1 MRIDLHTHTQNLKS
15 GDGSQRVI
23 IPKNYVKKMQNLD
36 VGICAIT
43 NHNKFDLDEYREVRQ
58 LNEDLLV
65 FPGIELDIKMT
76 DGKNRQI
83 IAVGNP
89 DKAAEFKEAYDSD
102 SSRQYNV
109 FSMPYEEFINV
120 TKKLGPDN
128 VIIIPHFYNKAKGL
142 SRKEK
147 DKLEDDL
154 KNFVIILEPSNITSM
169 GIINNHEERPCL
181 VGSDVNDWSSYSK
194 DMIPELK
201 FKIASFSRFYEL
213 AKNPKV
219 FVKNALSDEKC
230 HDVNIGESVLAIY
243 EDINII
249 FGGKGSGK
257 TYLLKNYI
265 QPHLNKQGKKVF
277 LHEGKNYDDYYT
289 QMLSRHEKE
298 VVIDDNYKNSI
309 IKELSNVLGYSEPSS
324 SNFIKEYMD
333 SVKCKAT
340 NKKAQRILKAAASF
354 SDDFSHSIDEVIGI
368 SEEYVKK
375 INEVRKINADIRND
389 SKSTDRISLDKE
401 LDKLQNEVFDKTALK
416 VKKMLSYRWTESF
429 LSGLKDAIHKNS
441 GVSNP
446 PTNIGLSKLI
456 AARLN
461 RLESNRILIDALSK
475 IKKSD
480 SKTIGYLPEKEYI
493 EHEVEIICLST
504 EDKYGKDSV
513 FDKNRIVTN
522 RRIIEKIYNFSARDF
537 RNINKYYDVNEKNIE
552 PSTLANDII
561 KKSSSI
567 KLKNGEPYEPS
578 DGEKAILSI
587 SGVLED
593 RNHDC
598 YIFDEIERGL
608 GHKYIADYLVP
619 KLKKLRDAGK
629 TIVLSTHDANIAVNT
644 LPSQTVY
651 CCHGDNDLNDYYC
664 GNMYSNEL
672 SGIINKSTIDWDK
685 EAIVHLEGGRD
696 MFNSRRNVYGQQ

>member
-15 GDGSQRVI
+15 GDGDQRVI
-23 IPKNYVKKMQNLD
+23 APKNYVEKMQKLD
-36 VGICAIT
+36 VGICTIT
-43 NHNKFDLDEYREVRQ
+43 NHNKFDLDEYREIKQ
-58 LNEDLLV
+58 LDENLLI
-65 FPGIELDIKMT
+65 FPGIELDIKIS
-76 DGKNRQI
+76 DSKKRQI

-89 DKAAEFKEAYDSD
+89 DKTAEFKEAYDSD
-102 SSRQYNV
+102 SLRQYNA
-109 FSMPYEEFINV
+109 FSMPYEDFINA

-128 VIIIPHFYNKAKGL
+128 VIIIPHFFNKAKGL
-142 SRKEK
+142 SLEEK

-154 KNFVIILEPSNITSM
+154 KDFVIILEPSNITSM
-169 GIINNHEERPCL
+169 GIINNHEERLCL
-181 VGSDVNDWSSYSK
+181 VGSDVNNWSSYSK

-201 FKIASFSRFYEL
+201 FKITSFSRLYEL

-219 FVKNALSDEKC
+219 FVKNALSDGKR
-230 HDVNIGESVLAIY
+230 HDVNIDESVLTIY
-243 EDINII
+243 EDINIV

-265 QPHLNKQGKKVF
+265 QPYFTRQGKKVF
-277 LHEGKNYDDYYT
+277 LNEGKDYDTYYK
-289 QMLSRHEKE
+289 QMLSKHEDEVDIDSGYKE
-298 VVIDDNYKNSI
+298 II
-309 IKELSNVLGYSEPSS
+309 IKELSNVLNYSELSS

-333 SVKCKAT
+333 SAKGKAT
-340 NKKAQRILKAAASF
+340 NKKAKRILKAAASF
-354 SDDFSHSIDEVIGI
+354 SDDFPYSVDKVIEI
-368 SEEYVKK
+368 SEEYVRK
-375 INEVRKINADIRND
+375 INEVRKINADIRDD
-389 SKSTDRISLDKE
+389 SQLANRVSLDKE
-401 LDKLQNEVFDKTALK
+401 LDKLQNEVFNRTASEAK
-416 VKKMLSYRWTESF
+416 EMLSDRWTESF
-429 LSGLKDAIHKNS
+429 LLGLKDAIRKNS
-441 GVSNP
+441 GMSNP

-456 AARLN
+456 ASRLD
-461 RLESNRILIDALSK
+461 RLESNKTLIDALNK
-475 IKKSD
+475 IKKSN

-513 FDKNRIVTN
+513 FDKNRIVAN
-522 RRIIEKIYNFSARDF
+522 RKIIEKIHNFSARDF
-537 RNINKYYDVNEKNIE
+537 RSINNYYDINEKNIV
-552 PSTLANDII
+552 PSDLADDII

-567 KLKNGEPYEPS
+567 KLKNGESYEPS

-587 SGVLED
+587 SGALED
-593 RNHDC
+593 RSHDC

-651 CCHGDNDLNDYYC
+651 CCHGDNDPNDYYC

-672 SGIINKSTIDWDK
+672 SGIINKSTLEWDK

-696 MFNSRRNVYGQQ
+696 MFNSRRNVYGQ